1 MSIPLVRKTPLLA
14 GAATTLACIRALA
27 ADSALEAYEIDQWFS
42 YNFHGLRIRP
52 QLDTSATF
60 SDNVFSAPD
69 KPLEYVDPRFASFA
83 LTPADVNNP
92 PGGGYTFDP
101 GNGINQPYTGLV
113 QQRAIIGGANFGVTS
128 LYPASV
134 DPFPLATLPPGTSYF
149 LGGFQTNVVAFPP
162 RTADVIGSVSPG
174 IKLQYGEDD
183 GNVVSIEYNN
193 DNTRYFD
200 LGIVPPPMHRMRARV
215 RYEKSRLKF
224 EANQSAFYLASFL
237 GGGANQGQRL
247 VERWTAATDAKLTYD
262 STAKT
267 DVYASAQYN
276 FTDYQTAIN
285 LYSVNAWRGNLG
297 ATYKPT
303 ERLFVFTEGHYGQT
317 ALRPSVSTLQG
328 APYSQIYGGFV
339 GIRGKFTPKIEGSI
353 RGGYE
358 IREFPS
364 VGNASYGIPAA
375 DVSLSY
381 TPRDSTMLTLSYV
394 RRTDVSAQVARQAV
408 AYDQVKFSVRQVI
421 GARALWM
428 ATSDIGYS
436 MGSFDDLRTLNSVVY
451 DYIPGSNVRIRNVR
465 EANFKRTETV
475 MNFNAG
481 ITYSPRRWLRTGL
494 SYEYENYGNSFADA
508 GFRDFFLPSYDAH
521 RVMLGVQIGY

>member
-1 MSIPLVRKTPLLA
+1 MRLPLVRKTPLLA

-27 ADSALEAYEIDQWFS
+27 ADSKLEAYEIDQWFS

-60 SDNVFSAPD
+60 SDNVFYAPD
-69 KPLEYVDPRFASFA
+69 KPLEYIVQTNPRYGVTQTPTGYVFA
-83 LTPADVNNP
+83 PV
-92 PGGGYTFDP
+92 GGTT
-101 GNGINQPYTGLV
+101 QPYTGILS
-113 QQRAIIGGANFGVTS
+113 QGYFLPSGQFRPTS
-128 LYPASV
+128 DAFPASV
-134 DPFPLATLPPGTSYF
+134 FPALPPDSQPGDPASF
-149 LGGFQTNVVAFPP
+149 LYGFQTNVLAFQP

-183 GNVVSIEYNN
+183 DNLVSIEYNN

-200 LGIVPPPMHRMRARV
+200 SGIVPPPMHRMRARI

-247 VERWTAATDAKLTYD
+247 VERWTASTDAKLTYD

-267 DVYASAQYN
+267 DVYTSVQYN

-303 ERLFVFTEGHYGQT
+303 ERLFIFTEGHYGQT
-317 ALRPSVSTLQG
+317 ALRPSIATMPG
-328 APYSQIYGGFV
+328 APHSQIYGGFV

-394 RRTDVSAQVARQAV
+394 RRTDVAAQVARQAV

-428 ATSDIGYS
+428 ATSDISYS
-436 MGSFDDLRTLNSVVY
+436 MGSFDDLQTQSSVVY
-451 DYIPGSNVRIRNVR
+451 DYIPGSNVRIRNIR

-475 MNFNAG
+475 MNFNVG